1 MDLKGKSALI
11 TGSSRGIGREVALRF
26 ARDGAKV
33 VVNGVASRDKA
44 EAVARE
50 IRALGGEAAVVL
62 ADVSKRADAE
72 RLVKR
77 SMRPSASSTFSSAT
91 PASSSTVPSPRVPRR
106 TGRARSRSTSGAS
119 STWRGRR
126 CRT

>member
-44 EAVARE
+44 EAVASE

-62 ADVSKRADAE
+62 ADVSKRGDAAI
-72 RLVKR
+72 
-77 SMRPSASSTFSSAT
+77 SQIGRP
-91 PASSSTVPSPRVPRR
+91 RDICNR
-106 TGRARSRSTSGAS
+106 GAS
-119 STWRGRR
+119 NANGARR
-126 CRT
+126 D